1 MEIAE
6 LVLKYFDVLVWPL
19 VTLVVLFHFKQEF
32 QELFKKVLK
41 SHELEIDV
49 LGQRVK
55 LKALEKLAN
64 EAAISHKIEDAGET
78 QHEND
83 FLALNFARIV
93 SQLSTKEVMF
103 MRHVARAMGDEGY
116 VGCTSERLVLEKF
129 EDLSLLQRNN
139 KGFYIPT
146 EQGKK
151 LLYTIKNL

>member
-6 LVLKYFDVLVWPL
+6 LVLKYLEVLVWPL
-19 VTLVVLFHFKQEF
+19 VVVVVLFHFKQEL
-32 QELFKKVLK
+32 QELFKKALK

-55 LKALEKLAN
+55 LKALEQLTN
-64 EAAISHKIEDAGET
+64 EAAISHRIEDVGEK

-83 FLALNFARIV
+83 FLALNFARII
-93 SQLSTKEVMF
+93 SQLSTEEVMF

-116 VGCTSERLVLEKF
+116 VGCTAERLVLEKF
-129 EDLSLLQRNN
+129 EDLALLQRNE

>member
-6 LVLKYFDVLVWPL
+6 LVLKYLEVLVWPL
-19 VTLVVLFHFKQEF
+19 VVLIALFHFKQEL
-32 QELFKKVLK
+32 QELLKKVLK

-55 LKALEKLAN
+55 LKALEQLTN
-64 EAAISHKIEDAGET
+64 EAAISHKIEDADER

-83 FLALNFARIV
+83 FLALSFARII
-93 SQLSTKEVMF
+93 SQLSTEEVMF
-103 MRHVARAMGDEGY
+103 MRHVARTMGDEGY
-116 VGCTSERLVLEKF
+116 VGCTAERLVLEKF
-129 EDLSLLQRNN
+129 EDLSLLQVNE